1 MAGRDLTQLD
11 GQRLDRARL
20 ASIWQQVVALRKAR
34 IAHHDLSLVSI
45 MVDQQGQGWLVDF
58 DRAEAA
64 ATDQLLD
71 RDLTTLLAALD
82 VADPAL
88 VHATA
93 EQALGLD
100 TMARVLPLAAAT
112 PAPPATP
119 PKDPNRPGSP
129 SDPPNTSLTSRLQP
143 RFLTTSGLTVGRRR
157 AAILHP
163 PVPRPRDP
171 T

>member
-1 MAGRDLTQLD
+1 
-11 GQRLDRARL
+11 
-20 ASIWQQVVALRKAR
+20 
-34 IAHHDLSLVSI
+34 

-129 SDPPNTSLTSRLQP
+129 SDPPNTSLTSRLQ
-143 RFLTTSGLTVGRRR
+143 TSLPQHFWVDRR
-157 AAILHP
+157 APPGGGHP
-163 PVPRPRDP
+163 PSAGSPTARSHVTAAGPQPHRP
-171 T
+171 